1 MTKENTTMDDRRRY
15 FRINDKVSLK
25 YRVVQG
31 IDIETEITRDKHEKN
46 NLADL
51 KNAFNCIEAKIMTK
65 MQRVEEASP
74 MVAEILGLFDKK
86 LSLIESMIFHNDDK
100 DNSITNTQQVNLSAS
115 GMSFESNTPI
125 NEDVNLKME
134 LVLYPEYQFIPV
146 YARVVDCR
154 KKMDDNLY
162 RFNVAV
168 DFIGICDT
176 DQEIIMQHILSKQAK
191 SLKKERREEA
201 HQEEEHKLVANGG

>member
-1 MTKENTTMDDRRRY
+1 MNDRRRY

-31 IDIETEITRDKHEKN
+31 IDVETEIKRTEHEQN
-46 NLADL
+46 NLAEL
-51 KNAFNCIEAKIMTK
+51 KNAFNCIEAKIMSK
-65 MQRVEEASP
+65 MARVEEVSP
-74 MVAEILGLFDKK
+74 VVGEILGLYDKK
-86 LSLIESMIFHNDDK
+86 LSLMQSMIMHNDDK
-100 DNSITNTQQVNLSAS
+100 EDSITETQTVNLSAS

-134 LVLYPEYQFIPV
+134 LVLFPEYQFIPL
-146 YARVVDCR
+146 YAKVIDCR

-168 DFIGICDT
+168 DFVGICES
-176 DQEIIMQHILSKQAK
+176 DQETIMQHVLSRQAA
-191 SLKKERREEA
+191 SLKKERSQESEETD
-201 HQEEEHKLVANGG
+201 EHKAVANG

>member
-1 MTKENTTMDDRRRY
+1 MDDRRRY

-31 IDIETEITRDKHEKN
+31 IDVETEIKRTEHEQN
-46 NLADL
+46 NLAEM

-65 MQRVEEASP
+65 MGRIEEVSP
-74 MVAEILGLFDKK
+74 LVAEILALFDKK
-86 LSLIESMIFHNDDK
+86 LSLIQSMIVHNDDK
-100 DNSITNTQQVNLSAS
+100 ENSITDTQQVNLSAS

-134 LVLYPEYQFIPV
+134 LVLFPEYQFIPL
-146 YARVVDCR
+146 YARVVDCK

-162 RFNVAV
+162 RFIIAV
-168 DFIGICDT
+168 DFIGICES
-176 DQEIIMQHILSKQAK
+176 DQEMIMQHVLSRQAANI
-191 SLKKERREEA
+191 KKERSQQAEETNEQKA
-201 HQEEEHKLVANGG
+201 ANG